1 MEKKTFKMTDKE
13 IRKACPVYSGVL
25 KYFPDALKEVAYT
38 SKVGNDQHNPGE
50 PLHWAKE
57 KSQDEEDAA
66 VRHLMDHSEN
76 PMDDDTCLH
85 LAKAAWRTLGA
96 LQRYL
101 DANPQMKAINRL
113 YEEL

>member
-1 MEKKTFKMTDKE
+1 MTKAE
-13 IRKACPVYSGVL
+13 IRKSCPVASGVL

-57 KSQDEEDAA
+57 KSQDEDDAM
-66 VRHLMDHSEN
+66 VRHLMDSYEEQL
-76 PMDDDTCLH
+76 DDDTCLH
-85 LAKAAWRTLGA
+85 LAKSAWRALGN

-101 DANPQMKAINRL
+101 DKYPHMKAINRL
-113 YEEL
+113 YDGEENDK